1 MEIEDVWELKS
12 EDKTQAM
19 YAVFE
24 KNMKTAV
31 RKAQAELEKRK
42 RKKRFRESAPDHKN
56 DMSKAQSQDVL
67 VLVSLFLLLAFHGTK
82 RSRFSLGD

>member
-1 MEIEDVWELKS
+1 MKS
-12 EDKTQAM
+12 KDKTHAI

-31 RKAQAELEKRK
+31 RKAQAELQKRK
-42 RKKRFRESAPDHKN
+42 QKKRFREGVPDHGN
-56 DMSKAQSQDVL
+56 NMSKAQSQDIL
-67 VLVSLFLLLAFHGTK
+67 VLVSPFLLLAFHGTE